1 MSTRLPPNLQF
12 EKLVARLYSHTPLIG
27 RKLRQIA
34 VKALAKDGSAGA
46 MHTLA
51 DTLIRHHDIKIRQQ
65 ILKAL
70 VNSAAR
76 GNLAA
81 QDALCRLMVEHR
93 HPDASQIV
101 LAEQYAPQDL
111 SQRLLFVERLVKIV
125 LHNDDSAVCR
135 NALKTLITMAVA
147 GKSEA
152 REALCSLAIDYD
164 FAPARDIVLASQ
176 YVPQN
181 PYQRAIF
188 YVLTA
193 QWDKY
198 EQLDFDHR
206 LLKIAYRSAKK
217 SVQKGIVTRVRQDG
231 RGDLLAALA
240 IEEQQPDKMTD
251 SDWEAMLTMLS
262 KNGEWEEM
270 WRLAQVAPLI
280 WSMRLLL
287 RLQETKWLPT
297 QATER
302 ATFLTLA
309 RLAEE
314 CRQKETETLSW
325 LAYCHE
331 TLEGY
336 ADHVRCLAISP
347 DGQVLAS
354 GSGDNTV
361 RLWNLPDE
369 MALRTLDGNTPT
381 ILTALPYCEYHRKSA
396 LRILKGHPSAVTCL
410 AVSPDGTLL
419 VSGGK
424 DKTIRLWSLPGGMWL
439 RTLNGHTRLL
449 TCLALSADSR
459 LLASGSEDHTI
470 RLWSLPDGS
479 MVNKLKGD
487 SDAITCLAISPDK
500 QVLVSGGSDNTIRL
514 WGLHDGKVCHTLKGH
529 TQAITCI
536 AISPDGRILAS
547 GSRDQTVRL
556 WSLPEG
562 TALNVLRG
570 HTDTIS
576 ALLSSPDGR
585 LLASGSHDHTIRLWR
600 LPDGMAL
607 KTLQGHV
614 QGISCVT
621 ISPNG
626 CVLASGGFDRTV
638 RLWVVGKVDVSR
650 LSAEQINLNE
660 LRLFQERLQEHEATD
675 AERKWL
681 EFLLVLV
688 SWQRRFDIEVGD
700 VPLEIPVGEF
710 DIEIE
715 T

>member
-1 MSTRLPPNLQF
+1 MSTWLPPNPHF
-12 EKLVARLYSHTPLIG
+12 EKLVARLYSHTPFIG
-27 RKLRQIA
+27 RQLRQIA
-34 VKALAKDGSAGA
+34 VKSLVKDGSARA

-51 DTLIRHHDIKIRQQ
+51 DTLIRHHDSKIRQQ
-65 ILKAL
+65 ALKAL
-70 VNSAAR
+70 INSAAR
-76 GNLAA
+76 GNPAA
-81 QDALCRLMVEHR
+81 QDALCQLMVEHR
-93 HPDASQIV
+93 HPEASQIV
-101 LAEQYAPQDL
+101 LAEQYAPQEP
-111 SQRLLFVERLVKIV
+111 SQRLFFVERLVKIV
-125 LHNDDSAVCR
+125 LHNDDSAACQ
-135 NALKTLITMAVA
+135 NALKTLVKMAA
-147 GKSEA
+147 EGKSEA
-152 REALCSLAIDYD
+152 RESLCSLAIDYD

-188 YVLTA
+188 YVFTA

-198 EQLDFDHR
+198 EQLDFDRR
-206 LLKIAYRSAKK
+206 LLKIAYRVAKK
-217 SVQKGIVTRVRQDG
+217 SVQKWIVTRIRQDG

-251 SDWEAMLTMLS
+251 SDWEAMLAMLS
-262 KNGEWEEM
+262 KNGEWEEL
-270 WRLAQVAPLI
+270 WQLAQVTPLI
-280 WSMRLLL
+280 WSMRFLL
-287 RLQETKWLPT
+287 RLQKMKWLPT
-297 QATER
+297 QETER

-314 CRQKETETLSW
+314 CRQTETETLSW

-369 MALRTLDGNTPT
+369 MALRTLDESTPT
-381 ILTALPYCEYHRKSA
+381 ILTSLPYCEYHRKSA
-396 LRILKGHPSAVTCL
+396 LRILKGHPSAVTSL

-439 RTLNGHTRLL
+439 RTLSGHAKSL
-449 TCLALSADSR
+449 TCFALSADSR

-479 MVNKLKGD
+479 MVNKLKVGP
-487 SDAITCLAISPDK
+487 DAITCLAISPDK
-500 QVLVSGGSDNTIRL
+500 QVLAGGGTDNSIRL
-514 WGLHDGKVCHTLKGH
+514 WDLHDGKILQTLKGH
-529 TQAITCI
+529 SQAITCI

-556 WSLPEG
+556 WNLPAG
-562 TALNVLRG
+562 TALNMLRG

-576 ALLSSPDGR
+576 ALLISPDGQ
-585 LLASGSHDHTIRLWR
+585 LLASGSHDHTIRLWN

-614 QGISCVT
+614 QGVSCIT
-621 ISPNG
+621 ISPND

-638 RLWVVGKVDVSR
+638 RLWVFGKVDVSR

-660 LRLFQERLQEHEATD
+660 LRLFQERLQEREITD

-681 EFLLVLV
+681 EFLLALV

-700 VPLEIPVGEF
+700 ASLEIPVGEF

-715 T
+715 L

>member
-1 MSTRLPPNLQF
+1 MSTLSPLNLQID
-12 EKLVARLYSHTPLIG
+12 KLTARLYSHTPLIG
-27 RKLRQIA
+27 GQIRQAA
-34 VKALAKDGSAGA
+34 VRTLAKDGSAGA
-46 MHTLA
+46 IHTLA
-51 DTLIRHHDIKIRQQ
+51 DTLIRHHDSKIRQQ
-65 ILKAL
+65 VLKAL

-76 GNLAA
+76 GNPAA
-81 QDALCRLMVEHR
+81 QDALCQLMVEHR

-101 LAEQYAPQDL
+101 LAKQYAPQEP
-111 SQRLLFVERLVKIV
+111 SQRILFVERLVKIV
-125 LHNDDSAVCR
+125 LHNDDSAVCQ
-135 NALKTLITMAVA
+135 NALKTLVTMAA
-147 GKSEA
+147 TGKSEA
-152 REALCSLAIDYD
+152 QEALCNLAIDYD
-164 FAPARDIVLASQ
+164 FAPARDIVLVRQ

-181 PYQRAIF
+181 PYQRSIF

-206 LLKIAYRSAKK
+206 LLRTAYRAAKK

-231 RGDLLAALA
+231 RGDLLAALTIA
-240 IEEQQPDKMTD
+240 EQQPDKMTD
-251 SDWEAMLTMLS
+251 SDWEAMLVMLS
-262 KNGEWEEM
+262 KNGEWEEI
-270 WRLAQVAPLI
+270 WQLAQVAPLI
-280 WSMRLLL
+280 WSIRFLL

-297 QATER
+297 QETER
-302 ATFLTLA
+302 ATFLTLV
-309 RLAEE
+309 RLAKE
-314 CRQKETETLSW
+314 CHQAEAETLSW

-369 MALRTLDGNTPT
+369 MALRTLDASTPT
-381 ILTALPYCEYHRKSA
+381 ILTALPYCEYHHKSA
-396 LRILKGHPSAVTCL
+396 LRILKGHPSPVTCL
-410 AVSPDGTLL
+410 AVSPDGALL

-424 DKTIRLWSLPGGMWL
+424 DKTIRLWTLPGGMWL
-439 RTLNGHTRLL
+439 RTLSGHVKAL
-449 TCLALSADSR
+449 TCLTLSADSR

-470 RLWSLPDGS
+470 RLWNLPDGS
-479 MVNKLKGD
+479 MVHKLKGD
-487 SDAITCLAISPDK
+487 PADSTCLAISPDK
-500 QVLVSGGSDNTIRL
+500 QVLASGGADNVIRL
-514 WGLHDGKVCHTLKGH
+514 WDLHAGKVFHTLKGH
-529 TQAITCI
+529 TQAITCV
-536 AISPDGRILAS
+536 AISPDGRMLAS
-547 GSRDQTVRL
+547 GSLDKTVRL

-562 TALNVLRG
+562 TALKVLRG
-570 HTDTIS
+570 HTEAIS
-576 ALLSSPDGR
+576 ALLLSPDGR
-585 LLASGSHDHTIRLWR
+585 FLASGSHDHTIRLWS
-600 LPDGMAL
+600 LPEGKAL

-614 QGISCVT
+614 QGVSCVT

-660 LRLFQERLQEHEATD
+660 LRLFQERLQENEATD
-675 AERKWL
+675 TERKWL
-681 EFLLVLV
+681 EFLLTLV

-700 VPLEIPVGEF
+700 VSKEIPVGEF